1 MAFMARQNPRG
12 KVVDRKQLSGSHTSG
27 LLRQLPELS
36 DMSDLS
42 DLSDLSD
49 SEESTAGPI
58 TDRTLVPLV
67 ADADTD
73 TDSSSCTLV
82 GNREDVGEFL
92 DTDTDTETETETMA
106 SFCRELEEG
115 ELEDALAGLGLEDGN
130 KSGCQEDWRSETGT
144 LVPAASIGDCRDLS
158 ESSLIQGGA
167 SPTDSLKSYNS
178 CRTYLLS
185 SETPEDMEASEDREL
200 MTSSSCTPDTAR
212 ESLCSWSDA
221 YAAVLEAPEGGS
233 NFLPSLNLESCS
245 PHVSTGFKSLEAQ
258 KKDRDSLQFE
268 AWKQRKAEERKK
280 KILAAKR
287 EREKRERATTE
298 RLEQSQRQVREWRLR
313 KEQQE
318 QQERNNTSTLIQK
331 KSCTSVPG
339 PGPVPSAAGC
349 RQKETAEERRERL
362 KEWERRKV
370 AQQQQERDRA
380 RRQREQKEQERK
392 ERLQRSEG
400 AWSKWM
406 ANIDKRPK
414 PVPLNQG
421 FDSLRGSAS
430 QMFINPNEWDSSTD
444 PPPDARD
451 V

>member
-1 MAFMARQNPRG
+1 MAFMARQNQRG
-12 KVVDRKQLSGSHTSG
+12 EVVDRKQLSGRRT
-27 LLRQLPELS
+27 R
-36 DMSDLS
+36 DMR
-42 DLSDLSD
+42 DLSD
-49 SEESTAGPI
+49 SEESTAGL
-58 TDRTLVPLV
+58 TNRTLYPLV

-82 GNREDVGEFL
+82 GNREDVAEFL
-92 DTDTDTETETETMA
+92 DTDTDTETETMA

-115 ELEDALAGLGLEDGN
+115 ELEDALAGLGLEEGN
-130 KSGCQEDWRSETGT
+130 KWGCQEDWRSETGT

-158 ESSLIQGGA
+158 ESTLIQGGA

-318 QQERNNTSTLIQK
+318 RNNTSTLIQK

-339 PGPVPSAAGC
+339 PVPSSAVC